1 MNCNEN
7 RSLDELRREA
17 AWYASF
23 FGDARRFTGSLFNV
37 LRSTPE
43 KAVRQ
48 AAVAAVYYS
57 SFPLASG
64 QKIFNPASWFT
75 SACRHYAEPE
85 VAVPAEVQAWA
96 EMDLSLEEIRRCIQ
110 LGIRLPSEMDRFGET
125 KAGLE

>member
-1 MNCNEN
+1 MNCNES
-7 RSLDELRREA
+7 RSLEDLRREA
-17 AWYASF
+17 AFYASF
-23 FGDARRFTGSLFNV
+23 FGDARRWTGSLFNV

-43 KAVRQ
+43 KVVRQ
-48 AAVAAVYYS
+48 AAVAAVYS

-85 VAVPAEVQAWA
+85 AAVAGSVQAWA
-96 EMDLSLEEIRRCIQ
+96 ETDLPLEEIRRCIQ
-110 LGIRLPSEMDRFGET
+110 QGIRLPSEMDRFGET

>member
-1 MNCNEN
+1 MNCNES
-7 RSLDELRREA
+7 RSLEDLRREA
-17 AWYASF
+17 AFYVSF
-23 FGDARRFTGSLFNV
+23 FGDARRWTGSLFNV

-43 KAVRQ
+43 KVVRQ

-75 SACRHYAEPE
+75 SACRQYAEPE
-85 VAVPAEVQAWA
+85 AAVPAEVQAWS
-96 EMDLSLEEIRRCIQ
+96 ETDLPLEEIRRCIQ
-110 LGIRLPSEMDRFGET
+110 MGIRLPLEMSSFGET